1 MGVSA
6 FITRHNPEFRT
17 GHGVPVKASRMHSR
31 GIVLFIQKARR
42 NYDNSEEQG
51 LPATGRCRPIR
62 KLFAIPE
69 PLDYADM
76 APLQSL
82 V

>member
-1 MGVSA
+1 
-6 FITRHNPEFRT
+6 
-17 GHGVPVKASRMHSR
+17 VPVKASRMHSR
-31 GIVLFIQKARR
+31 GIVLFIQKTQR
-42 NYDNSEEQG
+42 NYYNLEEQG
-51 LPATGRCRPIR
+51 LPATGLCRPIR

-76 APLQSL
+76 APLQSP